1 MAEPFDDE
9 TLLQSNSARRRS
21 RNALLASEKGATGV
35 EGEKS
40 EKLAD
45 TAKSR
50 STVQEANP
58 VGCEAEE
65 PTCGTVF
72 QNEAS
77 QDRARRD
84 STASKLPTT
93 PPMIPAG
100 YTISRQL
107 GRGTFGEVWLGV
119 QEKSQVKVAIKFFYS
134 RGADQWQL
142 LTEEAKKLAMLHSD
156 PRIVRLIELD
166 ADSPVPFFV
175 MDFAEKGSLKSRL
188 AKGKLPIPE
197 ALGIFREIVEAMAY
211 VHAKGIRHC
220 DLKPG
225 NILLDAASRPR
236 IADFG
241 QSHLSIEPTASAL
254 GTFFYMAPEQAS
266 HAKQV
271 PDTRWDVFGLGALLF
286 SMITGQPP
294 RYDRKFKEEL
304 ENTQELPH
312 RLKRYRDW
320 LRTAPAPIEHRL
332 QKGMD
337 RHLEDLID
345 HCLDVDPEKRLR
357 DAGDILASLDQRERR
372 RRMRPLLVFA
382 VLAPLLLMAAAGLF
396 GFLMVQTSIKQAEKS
411 LVSHLLQS
419 DQMTA
424 NLVANVVRAKLTE
437 AGEEMKKLAKSGSL
451 SPLLQEHLKEPGYLA
466 YRNNPAK
473 RALVQDPSVQ
483 SLKNLEAHLEKVGNF
498 VSAHFNSV
506 SVFDDRGNILAFYES
521 AEKSFDRSIY
531 GNNYSYRDY
540 FSRSGDKYG
549 EEKRQHSYVE
559 NCVEDNDGRYDAPYI
574 GQPYVSTAKSKFM
587 AITVSVPIYEDPKT
601 SRNRIGLLLG
611 TIALEKLNSWLDPIE
626 DKGGMAVL
634 FDRRGYCLY
643 HKKEYREQIL
653 PSSGKAPPQW
663 NEKLATF
670 QQAMHG
676 GKSDFERHIDPI
688 DGKTYLAAVA
698 PDPHPVQTFGVIV
711 QHDRA
716 EALAEIKDVRDDLMR
731 YIWVV
736 GGLSGLMLSAFWG
749 WLLWL
754 LMKKERLVHA

>member
-1 MAEPFDDE
+1 MAQPLDDE

-21 RNALLASEKGATGV
+21 RNAPIDPEN
-35 EGEKS
+35 
-40 EKLAD
+40 LAD

-50 STVQEANP
+50 STVQQSNP
-58 VGCEAEE
+58 AAHAIEE

-72 QNEAS
+72 QNEAA

-93 PPMIPAG
+93 PPMVPAG
-100 YTISRQL
+100 YTIIRQL

-119 QEKSQVKVAIKFFYS
+119 QEKSQVQVAIKFFYS

-156 PRIVRLIELD
+156 PRIVRLIEVD

-175 MDFAEKGSLKSRL
+175 MDFAENGSLKSRL
-188 AKGKLPIPE
+188 AKGKLPIAE
-197 ALGIFREIVEAMAY
+197 AVRIFREIVEAMAY

-225 NILLDAASRPR
+225 NILLDAAGRPR

-266 HAKQV
+266 HDKQV

-286 SMITGQPP
+286 AMITGQPP

-304 ENTQELPH
+304 ENTQEMPH
-312 RLKRYRDW
+312 RLRRYRDW
-320 LRTAPAPIEHRL
+320 LRTAPSPKEHRR

-345 HCLDVDPEKRLR
+345 RCLDVDPERRLR
-357 DAGDILASLDQRERR
+357 DAGDVLASLDQRERR
-372 RRMRPLLVFA
+372 RRMRPLLIFA

-411 LVSHLLQS
+411 LVNHLLQS
-419 DQMTA
+419 DQVTA
-424 NLVANVVRAKLTE
+424 NLVANVIREKLSE
-437 AGEEMKKLAKSGSL
+437 AGEEMRKLANSERL
-451 SPLLQEHLKEPGYLA
+451 SPLLQDYLKEADYLV
-466 YRNNPAK
+466 YRTDPK
-473 RALVQDPSVQ
+473 QRPLVQDPSIK
-483 SLKNLEAHLEKVGNF
+483 SLKNLEGHLEKVGNF
-498 VSAHFNSV
+498 VNARFNSV
-506 SVFDDRGNILAFYES
+506 SVFDAEGNILAFYLS
-521 AEKSFDRSIY
+521 SRKKFDRNIY
-531 GNNYSYRDY
+531 GRNYSYRDY
-540 FSRSGDKYG
+540 FNRDGDKYG
-549 EEKRQHSYVE
+549 KENQQHPYLE
-559 NCVEDNDGRYDAPYI
+559 NWVDGPEGRIDAPYI
-574 GQPYVSTAKSKFM
+574 GQPYVSTAVSNFM

-601 SRNRIGLLLG
+601 GRNRIGLLLG
-611 TIALEKLNSWLDPIE
+611 TIELDKLNSWLDPIE
-626 DKGGMAVL
+626 AKGGMAVL

-643 HKKEYREQIL
+643 HKEGYRKDIL
-653 PSSGKAPPQW
+653 PKSDQAPP
-663 NEKLATF
+663 KLAF
-670 QQAMHG
+670 QSPTYQHAVQSG
-676 GKSDFERHIDPI
+676 ETQLERHIDPI
-688 DGKTYLAAVA
+688 DRKIYLAAVT
-698 PDPHPVQTFGVIV
+698 PDSVYGFGVVV
-711 QHDRA
+711 QHDRQ

-736 GGLSGLMLSAFWG
+736 GGFSGLILSAFWG

-754 LMKKERLVHA
+754 LMKKERIAHA